1 MKRSRTWIGF
11 ALVGVVAAGV
21 GFVARGAVA
30 GDEAAAHEGEKP
42 IDGHALVKALAGTW
56 TTKAKTNLGD
66 LAGKVTYGIM
76 NLTPAAP
83 AYLAKL
89 ASRLKS

>member
-11 ALVGVVAAGV
+11 ALVGVLAAGV

-42 IDGHALVKALAGTW
+42 VDTLVKALAARGRRRPRPTW
-56 TTKAKTNLGD
+56 ATWRA
-66 LAGKVTYGIM
+66 
-76 NLTPAAP
+76 
-83 AYLAKL
+83 
-89 ASRLKS
+89 R